1 MEAFMNGNS
10 IRNMT
15 KEYPLV
21 LMKLG
26 VISLSEGE
34 NEQCIRNCISAIN
47 LMSEAQ
53 QLGDTTFDDVTLMK
67 NYELLCRSYEING
80 T

>member
-1 MEAFMNGNS
+1 MNGNS

-80 T
+80 TESKG